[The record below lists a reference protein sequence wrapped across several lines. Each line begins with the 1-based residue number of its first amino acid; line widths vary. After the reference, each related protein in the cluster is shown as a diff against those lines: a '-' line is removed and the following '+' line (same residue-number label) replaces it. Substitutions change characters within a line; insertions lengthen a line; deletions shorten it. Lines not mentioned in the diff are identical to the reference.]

1 MTPVVTVT
9 LAWPGEEPQTFE
21 GHMPEGL
28 PAELAP
34 LEAEVALLGATDLAR
49 EALERRRVTAVQFA
63 EAVSGL

>member
-9 LAWPGEEPQTFE
+9 LAWPGEEPQTFV
-21 GHMPEGL
+21 GHVPDDL
-28 PAELAP
+28 AAELAP

-49 EALERRRVTAVQFA
+49 EALERRRATAVEFA